1 MDLSSTQGPTRSDSA
16 PTAHTLESPRLPT
29 YTTPSPTVAELGPTV
44 RFVPFRSSSAVA
56 NPSTLDTRPSTPS
69 TTSTLPVLPAGTHTR
84 WWTRSYA
91 RKSMATPPA
100 GAPGSAIEWTVRTDG
115 AVADVS
121 VGPARQPVAR
131 IARSSTAFRK
141 IIGPSRGCRVTLR
154 GARVEPREQMGKRQE
169 ASPPVPKCPNRPIES
184 VAIQDR
190 SRYPRLVRA
199 LLCARWT
206 CLGLARSPR
215 PQVNRTTRSFVTGV
229 CGSSPAIG
237 RGVHA
242 PRDAPTDGDP
252 VYAPTGPERRPARG
266 TLAPRVRGLARVA
279 FLFICSRPSLAACAG
294 SMASDSPWELSVGGQ
309 VGVPRGYVQVR
320 ENQIRGTRL
329 QLHRDLGIDTSE
341 SLTLGAAYHLTA
353 LDALRLTFDSVLLY
367 GSSRLPTKVEF
378 NGTTLRGRHGYRHSP
393 RVFSASRRS
402 MSDVYSPS
410 AVAAI
415 SRGTSASRMS
425 FSPSNSTAPSLRAR
439 RTPTWPRT
447 SSPRSYRFLSW
458 DSGSTGRSSIGSAS
472 SAR

>member
-1 MDLSSTQGPTRSDSA
+1 MVDPIVRQKVHGHAARGSAGKRDRVDGAHRRSGRRRECRSCATASRQDREEQYSLSDD
-16 PTAHTLESPRLPT
+16 H
-29 YTTPSPTVAELGPTV
+29 
-44 RFVPFRSSSAVA
+44 RSSS
-56 NPSTLDTRPSTPS
+56 R
-69 TTSTLPVLPAGTHTR
+69 
-84 WWTRSYA
+84 
-91 RKSMATPPA
+91 
-100 GAPGSAIEWTVRTDG
+100 
-115 AVADVS
+115 VS
-121 VGPARQPVAR
+121 
-131 IARSSTAFRK
+131 S
-141 IIGPSRGCRVTLR
+141 
-154 GARVEPREQMGKRQE
+154 
-169 ASPPVPKCPNRPIES
+169 N
-184 VAIQDR
+184 
-190 SRYPRLVRA
+190 
-199 LLCARWT
+199 
-206 CLGLARSPR
+206 LARSASRAPRANGEATGSLASGAQMSQPSHRIRREPGSLAAPTPGTSVALCTMDVSRARPITER

-353 LDALRLTFDSVLLY
+353 LDALRLTFDSVFLY
-367 GSSRLPTKVEF
+367 GSSRLPTEVEF
-378 NGTTLRGRHGYRHSP
+378 NGTTLRAGTDIDTRPEFFRLTALYERRLLALGRG
-393 RVFSASRRS
+393 
-402 MSDVYSPS
+402 
-410 AVAAI
+410 AI

-439 RTPTWPRT
+439 RTPTWART